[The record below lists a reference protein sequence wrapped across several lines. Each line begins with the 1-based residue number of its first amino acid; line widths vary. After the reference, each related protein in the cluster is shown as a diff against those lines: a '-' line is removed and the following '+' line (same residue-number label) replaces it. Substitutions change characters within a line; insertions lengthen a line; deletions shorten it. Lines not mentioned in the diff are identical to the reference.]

1 MDFFTSSIRNIL
13 IENVKPLKQTIE
25 EIGETFRKEMKPIY
39 ESLLILREE
48 FDTRDSVNAMII
60 ESGYP
65 PIWDIDI
72 ILEIQKKMEEAKDF
86 ENFDVSG
93 SIINYFKSEEI
104 GKFLDDWSRFPFL
117 RGRMPI
123 LESVIECHKSG
134 LYYSSISTLLPQFE
148 GIIFEF
154 FKHSYKYKENYLRI
168 YLEQLLLTSY
178 KAEGDSFNDKVMQ
191 YYKNYILVGFYG
203 KEVASEI
210 SRHAFAHGY
219 LKDFGTEQNS
229 LKLLLLF
236 NQIVT
241 FLSELDDEEIE
252 KAKTLVRLDSEKER
266 DKKKAELIANNNLKQ
281 QLKEK
286 EKDNEKFKALFL
298 EFVGYEDEWL
308 PTVPGLNKKTK
319 KELTA
324 YIIEQ
329 RLLMREQYKMLDA
342 PLQEELKEKVEQYI
356 WPVMHR
362 EV

>member
-1 MDFFTSSIRNIL
+1 MDLASSIRNIL
-13 IENVKPLKQTIE
+13 TEKAKPLKQTIA
-25 EIGETFRKEMKPIY
+25 EIGENFREEIKPIY
-39 ESLLILREE
+39 ESLLILREQ
-48 FDTRDSVNAMII
+48 FDIRDSVNAVII

-65 PIWDIDI
+65 PIWEIDI
-72 ILEIQKKMEEAKDF
+72 ILEIQNKMEDTKEF
-86 ENFDVSG
+86 EDFDVS
-93 SIINYFKSEEI
+93 SIIIDYFKSEKI
-104 GKFLDDWSRFPFL
+104 GHFLDDWSRFPFL
-117 RGRMPI
+117 QERMPI

-134 LYYSSISTLLPQFE
+134 LYYSSVSTLLPQFE
-148 GIIFEF
+148 GVIFEF
-154 FKHSYKYKENYLRI
+154 FNHSYKYKENYLRI

-191 YYKNYILVGFYG
+191 YYKKYILVGFYG

-219 LKDFGTEQNS
+219 LKNFGTEQNS

-241 FLSELDDEEIE
+241 FLFEMDDEEIE
-252 KAKTLVRLDSEKER
+252 KAKTLVRLESEKDR
-266 DKKKAELIANNNLKQ
+266 DKKKAALNTNNILKQ

-286 EKDNEKFKALFL
+286 EKENEKLKSLFL

-308 PTVPGLNKKTK
+308 PTVSGLNKKTK
-319 KELTA
+319 KELTD
-324 YIIEQ
+324 YIIDQ
-329 RLLMREQYKMLDA
+329 RLLMREQYKMLDV
-342 PLQEELKEKVEQYI
+342 PLQEELKKKVEQYI

>member
-1 MDFFTSSIRNIL
+1 MDFITTSIRNIL
-13 IENVKPLKQTIE
+13 IENVKSLKQTIE

-39 ESLLILREE
+39 ESLLLLREE

-72 ILEIQKKMEEAKDF
+72 ILEIQKKMEEEKDF
-86 ENFDVSG
+86 DNFDVS
-93 SIINYFKSEEI
+93 SIIVNYFKSGEI
-104 GKFLDDWSRFPFL
+104 GNFLDEWSRVPFL
-117 RGRMPI
+117 RERMSI
-123 LESVIECHKSG
+123 LESVVECHKFG
-134 LYYSSISTLLPQFE
+134 LYYSSVSTLLPQFE

-154 FKHSYKYKENYLRI
+154 FNHNYKYKENYLRI

-191 YYKNYILVGFYG
+191 YYKKYILVGFYG

-219 LKDFGTEQNS
+219 LKNFGTEQNS

-241 FLSELDDEEIE
+241 FLYEMYDEEIE
-252 KAKTLVRLDSEKER
+252 KAKILVGLEYEKDR
-266 DKKKAELIANNNLKQ
+266 DKKKATLNANHNLKQ

-286 EKDNEKFKALFL
+286 EKENEKLKALFL

-308 PTVPGLNKKTK
+308 PTVSSLNKKTK

-324 YIIEQ
+324 CIIEQ

-342 PLQEELKEKVEQYI
+342 SLQEELKKKVEHYL
-356 WPVMHR
+356 WPIMHS
-362 EV
+362 EA